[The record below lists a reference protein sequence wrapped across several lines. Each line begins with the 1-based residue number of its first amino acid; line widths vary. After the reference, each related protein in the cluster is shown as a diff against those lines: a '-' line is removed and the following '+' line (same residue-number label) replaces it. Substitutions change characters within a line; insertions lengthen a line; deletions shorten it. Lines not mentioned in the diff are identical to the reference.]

1 MSVCLDRESL
11 SHDDCTISWTSGA
24 PRRRWRRQI
33 LARSCG
39 ICEERDREWVRDRA
53 EGQRQT
59 KIQSAT
65 GVGGEEGSRGMRRQ
79 RCFQE
84 DRGEQKGR
92 PWAATGGSGAVTGRL
107 RSMKSLSALRLKST
121 FGEQSSLMWDGFLR
135 NTDPLTTCPEGAS
148 WSFTATDRGTPMRT
162 TEGENRSN
170 LGRRDASQQPASTP
184 PPESGPSEPTLP
196 SPALALFKLSASCLQ
211 DLGFC
216 RDKAKKPDA
225 QIRPQRSLMA
235 GGPEGFRPACPPAP
249 FSLPQGLEQSFDSG
263 PCSSPGPD
271 KPENHVTTRNCNWP
285 QTQNLDGGF
294 PEASIS

>member
-53 EGQRQT
+53 EGKRQT
-59 KIQSAT
+59 KRQSTT

-92 PWAATGGSGAVTGRL
+92 PWAATGGSGAITGRL

-170 LGRRDASQQPASTP
+170 LGRTGASQQPASTP
-184 PPESGPSEPTLP
+184 PPDQDPL
-196 SPALALFKLSASCLQ
+196 SPLSPRQ
-211 DLGFC
+211 
-216 RDKAKKPDA
+216 PW
-225 QIRPQRSLMA
+225 
-235 GGPEGFRPACPPAP
+235 
-249 FSLPQGLEQSFDSG
+249 
-263 PCSSPGPD
+263 PCSSCPHPASRTWASA
-271 KPENHVTTRNCNWP
+271 ETRRRSQMPRSDPRGASWLEDLRGSDP
-285 QTQNLDGGF
+285 PARLILSRYPRAWSRVLTLDLA
-294 PEASIS
+294 PPLAQISREIT